1 RRRTRR
7 TARGEGGPSQTP
19 GSTHPHL
26 PLSRDDARCELADD
40 FTGPAIGQTRGV
52 KVTLRHPTREI
63 EVSGPISVIK
73 LLNRLEFNRESVL
86 LVRNGELVPGDSM
99 LDDDDVIEIRP
110 VISGG

>member
-1 RRRTRR
+1 
-7 TARGEGGPSQTP
+7 
-19 GSTHPHL
+19 
-26 PLSRDDARCELADD
+26 
-40 FTGPAIGQTRGV
+40 V